1 MAEAA
6 AALQAQINAAVV
18 AALAAQA
25 AVAVPAQVAHVAV
38 KLPEFWV
45 KDPKMWFSQAEA
57 QFRRARITTE
67 TTMYDYVLMKLPQD
81 VVMSVRALIS
91 AIEADPVKQE
101 ASYTLLKEALM
112 GSFGMTKWQMAY
124 ALLDHPDLGDRRP
137 SAMMAEML
145 ALRFETS
152 PPDSLFLALF
162 LRRVP
167 TSIRDHLAAAN
178 HETATAMATHA
189 DILWDARNSAS
200 VSTVSESL
208 AAVSVRSAS
217 PRASRSPDRAPGHLT
232 AADRHAPPHLAAK
245 TAGLSTRMGCA
256 KTTGSTAPRPTT
268 ARGRTARWRK
278 TRSPPWATQR
288 SRRPHIS
295 SGFGF
300 QTTISGRHR
309 CRCLSFSSQ
318 VCSSHFRPAFV
329 RRRW

>member
-25 AVAVPAQVAHVAV
+25 AAVPAQVAHVAV

-57 QFRRARITTE
+57 QFRRARVTAE

-81 VVMSVRALIS
+81 VVMSVRALVS

-101 ASYTLLKEALM
+101 TSYTLIKEALM
-112 GSFGMTKWQMAY
+112 GSFGKTKWQMAY

-145 ALRFETS
+145 ALRFETT

-162 LRRVP
+162 LRRLP
-167 TSIRDHLAAAN
+167 TTIRDHLAAAN
-178 HETATAMATHA
+178 HTTSTEMAAHA
-189 DILWDARNSAS
+189 DILWDARNTSS
-200 VSTVSESL
+200 VSAVVESL

-217 PRASRSPDRAPGHLT
+217 PRYSRSPDRRARSPDKRSGGG
-232 AADRHAPPHLAAK
+232 RQP
-245 TAGLSTRMGCA
+245 
-256 KTTGSTAPRPTT
+256 PRPPTP
-268 ARGRTARWRK
+268 GRQDG
-278 TRSPPWATQR
+278 RSGSAKDKLCR
-288 SRRPHIS
+288 NHKR
-295 SGFGF
+295 FGDKAYNCCWDKCKF
-300 QTTISGRHR
+300 
-309 CRCLSFSSQ
+309 
-318 VCSSHFRPAFV
+318 AEN
-329 RRRW
+329 